1 MNPECKIY
9 IGGLPDDA
17 NKFDLEDAFSR
28 IGRVRDVWV
37 ARKPP
42 GFAFIEME
50 DRRDATDACKELDG
64 TRLCGNRVKV
74 EMSNGGKG
82 GRGGGGGGGRGRS
95 RSPYRGGRSPPRR
108 GRSRSRSGGRGRS
121 RSPRRS
127 RRSPSYRSVSRG
139 RDRSKSRS
147 APPKKRSRSPAP
159 RDAGSKS
166 RSRSRSRSRS

>member
-82 GRGGGGGGGRGRS
+82 GRGGRGRS

-108 GRSRSRSGGRGRS
+108 GRSRSKSGGRGRS

-139 RDRSKSRS
+139 RDRSRDRSKSRS
-147 APPKKRSRSPAP
+147 APPKKR
-159 RDAGSKS
+159 
-166 RSRSRSRSRS
+166 

>member
-64 TRLCGNRVKV
+64 TRMCGNRVKV

-82 GRGGGGGGGRGRS
+82 GRF
-95 RSPYRGGRSPPRR
+95 
-108 GRSRSRSGGRGRS
+108 GRSRSRSPVRRS
-121 RSPRRS
+121 RSRSRR
-127 RRSPSYRSVSRG
+127 RRSPSYRSMSRG
-139 RDRSKSRS
+139 R
-147 APPKKRSRSPAP
+147 
-159 RDAGSKS
+159 GG
-166 RSRSRSRSRS
+166 RSRSR

>member
-82 GRGGGGGGGRGRS
+82 GRGGRGRS

-108 GRSRSRSGGRGRS
+108 RS

-147 APPKKRSRSPAP
+147 PSPKKRSRSPAA

-166 RSRSRSRSRS
+166 RSRSRSRS

>member
-82 GRGGGGGGGRGRS
+82 GRGGGRGRS

-108 GRSRSRSGGRGRS
+108 RSRSGGRGGRS
-121 RSPRRS
+121 RRRS

-147 APPKKRSRSPAP
+147 PPPKKRSRSPAA

-166 RSRSRSRSRS
+166 RSRSRSRS

>member
-37 ARKPP
+37 AWKPP

-82 GRGGGGGGGRGRS
+82 GRGGRGRS
-95 RSPYRGGRSPPRR
+95 RSPYRGGRS
-108 GRSRSRSGGRGRS
+108 RS

-147 APPKKRSRSPAP
+147 PPPKKRSRSPAA

-166 RSRSRSRSRS
+166 RSRSRSRS